1 MTIEEIKNRVQYGD
15 YQILAEMLGVRSSV
29 TAKSRFVRGNE
40 EAKAAM
46 ELIITTREELIENFK
61 KKK

>member
-15 YQILAEMLGVRSSV
+15 YQVLAEMLGIRSSV

-40 EAKAAM
+40 EAKEAM

-61 KKK
+61 NK